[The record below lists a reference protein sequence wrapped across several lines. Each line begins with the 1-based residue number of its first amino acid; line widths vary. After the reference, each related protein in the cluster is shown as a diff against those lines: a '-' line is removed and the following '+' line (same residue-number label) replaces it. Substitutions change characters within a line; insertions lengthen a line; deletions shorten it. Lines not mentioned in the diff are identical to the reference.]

1 MATSFNKKYTELSTI
16 NSGNQIQDGDV
27 IKGEYP
33 TKALQNTAHFKEL
46 TNNMVVRNA
55 VIQNNKLILTLAYKG
70 NNNENA
76 TVTTLEFD
84 VTDINGVAMVKRMD
98 INGNDWEVSI
108 VNSPSGDPKIVL
120 ETGYIY
126 HDPEDPDNDEVRKRK
141 IELSL
146 DGGVK
151 STTYHS
157 TGSGTSGRTWS
168 IETHPYCIRIK
179 NNPDSVTAIFS
190 LNAFLTI
197 SIPNGVS
204 SMGELAYYLPDGKI
218 FAVNGIYHFADNRI
232 VAGMKLDKTANKAK
246 IIYFDADNNMVETIL
261 WISYTDFVVESY
273 TNNF

>member
-55 VIQNNKLILTLAYKG
+55 VIQNKKLILTLASKG
-70 NNNENA
+70 NNDENA
-76 TVTTLEFD
+76 TVTTLEFG
-84 VTDINGVAMVKRMD
+84 VTDINAVAMVKSMY

-108 VNSPSGDPKIVL
+108 VNSPSNDPKIVL

-126 HDPEDPDNDEVRKRK
+126 HDPQDPDNDEVRNRK
-141 IELSL
+141 IELTL
-146 DGGVK
+146 DGFK
-151 STTYHS
+151 STTYYSQGS
-157 TGSGTSGRTWS
+157 TTGGRTWS
-168 IETHPYCIRIK
+168 LETHPYCIRIK
-179 NNPDSVTAIFS
+179 NNPDSVTAIF
-190 LNAFLTI
+190 AFRGFFTI

-204 SMGELAYYLPDGKI
+204 SMAELAYYLPDGEV
-218 FAVNGIYHFADNRI
+218 FAVNGIYRFTDNRI

-246 IIYFDADNNMVETIL
+246 IIYFDSDNDLVETSL